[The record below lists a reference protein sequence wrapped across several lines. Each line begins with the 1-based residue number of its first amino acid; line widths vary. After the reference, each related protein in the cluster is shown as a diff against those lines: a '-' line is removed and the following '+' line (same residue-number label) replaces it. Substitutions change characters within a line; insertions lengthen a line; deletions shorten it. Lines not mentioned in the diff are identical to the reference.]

1 MKTQRMAAVAA
12 QLSLMAMFIAVTAT
26 GLSGCGDKAEQDAL
40 RLKTRLWSQ
49 VPGWKTDALVE
60 AVPAMQKSCNLYLKR
75 GEKQPVHKDNPAFG
89 VYGDWAPF
97 CNALETTEVN
107 EANVRAL
114 FEKHLVPYQVRTPGL
129 FGRKQGVFTGYY
141 EPKMEGSFVKTDEY
155 QTPLYR
161 KPDDLLVA
169 DLEMFSPDYKGKRL
183 VARLS
188 GNRLLPYHSRSEI
201 MTGALPEKD
210 AIIWLKDPVDA
221 FFLHIQGS
229 GRVTLPNGDNIFVGY
244 AGANGH
250 KYVAIGRYMADQG
263 YLELENVSMQSIR
276 EWLSNNPDVMNEVFE
291 QNPSYVFFTIK
302 PDGPYGSQ
310 GVILT
315 PERSLAVDRSKLPLG
330 VPAFVNT
337 TRTSNEAPFQK
348 LMVAQD
354 TGGAIKGT
362 IRGDIFYGHTEEAA
376 HDAGLQNSLGTLFVL
391 LPKDISDTTEN
402 N

>member
-1 MKTQRMAAVAA
+1 MHPPRRACLSVLNVSVLAA
-12 QLSLMAMFIAVTAT
+12 SLLAV
-26 GLSGCGDKAEQDAL
+26 GLAGCGEKTDDEAL
-40 RLKTRLWSQ
+40 RLKPRLWSNI
-49 VPGWKTDALVE
+49 PGWSEDTLIEAL
-60 AVPAMQKSCNLYLKR
+60 PALEKSCNLYLKR
-75 GEKQPVHKDNPAFG
+75 GAELPVHKDNPAFG
-89 VYGDWAPF
+89 TYGDWAPF
-97 CNALETTEVN
+97 CEALTTNPPVAEDI
-107 EANVRAL
+107 RPF

-141 EPKMEGSFVKTDEY
+141 EPMMEGSFVKEGPY

-169 DLEMFSPDYKGKRL
+169 DLELFSEEFKGKRL
-183 VARLS
+183 VARLN
-188 GNRLLPYHSRSEI
+188 GKTLVPYHNRAEI
-201 MTGALPEKD
+201 MTGALPEEN

-229 GRVTLPNGDNIFVGY
+229 GRVRLPNRDEVFVGY

-250 KYVAIGRYMADQG
+250 KYVAIGRYMADMG
-263 YLELENVSMQSIR
+263 YLELEKVSMQTIR
-276 EWLSNNPDVMNEVFE
+276 AWLQQNPEVMSDVFE

-330 VPAFVNT
+330 VPVFVNT
-337 TRTSNEAPFQK
+337 TRTSDESAFQK

-362 IRGDIFYGHTEEAA
+362 IRGDIFYGHTEKAA

-391 LPKDISDTTEN
+391 LPQQISDTTDK
-402 N
+402 